1 MFQSLFLFQR
11 LWKLDVNIF
20 ELFALQR
27 TEYYLMHKTKE
38 IDELAVS
45 NNLQATL
52 RDHNYSIIIP
62 LIFCLDMNQ
71 M

>member
-20 ELFALQR
+20 KLFALQR

-52 RDHNYSIIIP
+52 QRP
-62 LIFCLDMNQ
+62 
-71 M
+71 